1 MVSFYEKQNP
11 NYFGN
16 VKTAALPEKFE
27 NFGTQ
32 KKALEK
38 AFNNFPSHT
47 MTVYDGWL
55 WFSWAIFLTQVMISN
70 KGINPVQCVHV
81 SLL

>member
-55 WFSWAIFLTQVMISN
+55 
-70 KGINPVQCVHV
+70 
-81 SLL
+81 